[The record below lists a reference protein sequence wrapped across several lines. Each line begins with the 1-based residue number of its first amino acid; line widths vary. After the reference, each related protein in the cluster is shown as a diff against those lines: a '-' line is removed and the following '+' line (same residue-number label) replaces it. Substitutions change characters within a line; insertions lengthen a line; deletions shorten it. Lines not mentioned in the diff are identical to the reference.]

1 MTKTDAETVEALRAL
16 EQKVAAGELPMWT
29 EITGAI
35 GLNPD
40 NRHISFYAA
49 YHGSLDAAK
58 ALHEAVLPGWNR
70 RITEDDGG
78 KWWVE
83 LRHGYATSFDEV
95 VIAPGIDDPA
105 RAWLLA
111 ILSALISETPKGE
124 TP

>member
-1 MTKTDAETVEALRAL
+1 MTRLDALRAL
-16 EQKVAAGELPMWT
+16 EQKVVAGELPMWT

-58 ALHEAVLPGWNR
+58 ALHEVVLPGWDWECMNAGWDFAVSKGDPCR
-70 RITEDDGG
+70 GN
-78 KWWVE
+78 
-83 LRHGYATSFDEV
+83 YACFD
-95 VIAPGIDDPA
+95 ACSPTPA

-111 ILSALISETPKGE
+111 IIRALIAEAAA
-124 TP
+124 

>member
-35 GLNPD
+35 GLNPA

-58 ALHEAVLPGWNR
+58 ALHEAVLPGWDWR
-70 RITEDDGG
+70 ARSDGRWWVWRTASDLQVAEDD
-78 KWWVE
+78 E
-83 LRHGYATSFDEV
+83 N
-95 VIAPGIDDPA
+95 PA

-111 ILSALISETPKGE
+111 VIRALIAEGE
-124 TP
+124 G

>member
-1 MTKTDAETVEALRAL
+1 MTRLDALRAL

-58 ALHEAVLPGWNR
+58 ALRKAVLPGS
-70 RITEDDGG
+70 
-78 KWWVE
+78 WVIISADAKGCTVIIGVDAVKE
-83 LRHGYATSFDEV
+83 L
-95 VIAPGIDDPA
+95 A
-105 RAWLLA
+105 RADDRDEARAELLS
-111 ILSALISETPKGE
+111 IIRALIAEAE
-124 TP
+124 A